1 MAQVLGRFIFK
12 KLAKYP
18 HMKPADIEIWE
29 RFVETNWGFFDR
41 VDYDFCVGEGTDFL
55 PTDEDT
61 PDGRQNRLYKRKI
74 DVVGYKGNAVWL
86 IEVKP
91 LADTEALGQIITYGD
106 LYVKE
111 KDVPKAMTLMVLAE
125 KIMTEMKDVYKKKG
139 IEVRIV

>member
-1 MAQVLGRFIFK
+1 MILGRFRFG

-18 HMKPADIEIWE
+18 HMKPADVAIWE
-29 RFVETNWGFFDR
+29 RFVGANWDFFDR
-41 VDYDFCVGEGTDFL
+41 VDYDLCVGEGADFL

-74 DVVGYKGNAVWL
+74 DVVGYKGNAVTL

-106 LYVKE
+106 LYAKE
-111 KDVPKAMTLMVLAE
+111 KDALPAVTLMVLAE
-125 KIMTEMKDVYKKKG
+125 KIMAEMKDIYTRKNV
-139 IEVRIV
+139 EVRIV